1 MAGDQLTCHFSL
13 SPPIQTQCGRRVWVT
28 SNCAAGERG
37 YAGIRPSQDSARAGR
52 RVGGASSRD
61 HLTER
66 PLHTAPAHLPRPS
79 APSPTTRLPTHLP
92 RYPPTR
98 DFSLAV
104 ALGGSP
110 ATPEHTLLHQIKPR
124 GTCACVQKFSD
135 NFCKPVSVAAIYL
148 CLVFCCQ
155 SAELTCNK
163 PTCINW
169 QTLHAGGRIAPFWF
183 LCSIFEG
190 DRRWVKEGC
199 I

>member
-1 MAGDQLTCHFSL
+1 MPLGSAGTRVSGHHRTRLAQVGGWA
-13 SPPIQTQCGRRVWVT
+13 GR
-28 SNCAAGERG
+28 
-37 YAGIRPSQDSARAGR
+37 ARATI
-52 RVGGASSRD
+52 SQQ
-61 HLTER
+61 R

-79 APSPTTRLPTHLP
+79 APSPTTRLPTHLS

-98 DFSLAV
+98 DFWLAV

-199 I
+199 MRCLLFFHST